1 MITVSQSDDG
11 AKSREPA
18 RERENDG
25 AEEGHQP
32 AEPSARQDEG
42 GASGEGY
49 PASEEEA
56 LRALGDGDGEDSGR
70 PSQHAQYMDI
80 IKQITERYAG
90 DAAGP
95 SIGTLALFQDTV
107 EFGGDFNTGGAARRR
122 RTSSRISLDRL
133 DSYLHGFVE
142 PPNFAAALSVL
153 LERRLLILALAPG
166 TGREAAVYNLLDR
179 LPNPGGGRTR
189 PETRLLS
196 ETVPLDTPGWRPDV
210 RHGAFVVDLDGAID
224 AHRENGGLTADRI
237 DERWIS
243 ETAAALRETH
253 NYMIVLTGPARGALL
268 EAAKRSAHV
277 VTMLGR
283 VPAMQIIERRV
294 LGTDRDPGRRRELHV
309 RLTASG
315 AEQLLRECPEPRV
328 AARIAEAVDSGQNL
342 TAVVR
347 ELRDPTGEVH
357 RRLGRYQEPEYVSF
371 AVASA
376 VLEGSGYLTVSDAAL
391 DLYAML
397 VPDEERPPL
406 SRIRFRD
413 RLGAEQNWIE
423 VAVPPGEDGRAGTP
437 QVRFRRPLLQQAV
450 LEYAWT
456 YLDSDRPAFVR
467 WLRRLVTH
475 SDVEV
480 RARAAVAAGVL
491 AGSDPAHALHRL
503 VRPWTLDGSPLLR
516 EAAATT
522 LDLLS
527 SRPGL
532 AGEIWALLDSWA
544 AEGGTGTVPRRL
556 ALAAGATAGRI
567 MGSREPDRALSVL
580 RTALD
585 REDWAPLPTVASSL
599 LQLIEFGR
607 AREVLAALLEWS
619 AAQDASP
626 LVTKALSAFVFA
638 STQPAPNFGWAV
650 RASADEPRRRR
661 SPLGLPEADEDAA
674 PLLLAHAA
682 EHHSQL
688 VALWTRALARKP
700 VQTQALARL
709 RSCMETHADRHTTVR
724 AQMRDLLLAIAAQPG
739 QHRERL
745 LYHLAAWARDTKR
758 PNETAAHIQAAL
770 LRGGPSRR
778 PAAAHAIPRTEK

>member
-1 MITVSQSDDG
+1 MSQPDDG

-18 RERENDG
+18 EEQESGG
-25 AEEGHQP
+25 AEEQQKP
-32 AEPSARQDEG
+32 AEPSARQDEEA
-42 GASGEGY
+42 ASGEGY

-56 LRALGDGDGEDSGR
+56 LRALGEGEDSGR
-70 PSQHAQYMDI
+70 PSQHAQYLDI

-122 RTSSRISLDRL
+122 RASSRIDLDRL
-133 DSYLHGFVE
+133 GSYLTGFVE
-142 PPNFAAALSVL
+142 PPNFAPAVQVL
-153 LERRLLILALAPG
+153 RERRLLILALPPG

-179 LPNPGGGRTR
+179 LPNPGNGNTR
-189 PETRLLS
+189 PESMLLS
-196 ETVPLDTPGWRPDV
+196 ETAPLDTPGWRPDI

-224 AHRENGGLTADRI
+224 AHRQDGGLTADRI
-237 DERWIS
+237 DERWIA

-253 NYMIVLTGPARGALL
+253 GYMIVLTGPARGALL
-268 EAAKRSAHV
+268 EAAERSAHV

-283 VPAMQIIERRV
+283 VPPMQIIERRV
-294 LGTDRDPGRRRELHV
+294 LGADHDPVRRRELHAK
-309 RLTASG
+309 LTACG
-315 AEQLLRECPEPRV
+315 AERLLHEYPEPRV
-328 AARIAEAVDSGQNL
+328 AARIAEAVDTGLNL
-342 TAVVR
+342 TTVVQ

-357 RRLGRYQEPEYVSF
+357 RRLSRYQDPEYVSF

-397 VPDEERPPL
+397 VPDEETPPL

-423 VAVPPGEDGRAGTP
+423 VAVSPGEDGRPGTP

-456 YLDSDRPAFVR
+456 YLDSDRPAFVL

-480 RARAAVAAGVL
+480 RARAAVAAGML

-503 VRPWTLDGSPLLR
+503 VRPWALDGSPLLR
-516 EAAATT
+516 QAAATT

-527 SRPGL
+527 TRPGL
-532 AGEIWALLDSWA
+532 AGEIWTLLDSWA
-544 AEGGTGTVPRRL
+544 AEGGTGALPRRL
-556 ALAAGATAGRI
+556 ALTAGAAAGQI
-567 MGSREPDRALSVL
+567 MGSRDPDRAVSVL
-580 RTALD
+580 RAALD
-585 REDWAPLPTVASSL
+585 RDDWALLPTVAASL

-619 AAQDASP
+619 AAQDTSP
-626 LVTKALSAFVFA
+626 LVTKTLSAFVFA
-638 STQPAPNFGWAV
+638 STEPAPELRLAV
-650 RASADEPRRRR
+650 RATADEPRRNR
-661 SPLGLPEADEDAA
+661 SRLGLPATDEDAA
-674 PLLLAHAA
+674 PLLLTHAA
-682 EHHSQL
+682 EHHAQL
-688 VALWTRALARKP
+688 VALWARSLARNP
-700 VQTQALARL
+700 VKTQALARL
-709 RSCMETHADRHTTVR
+709 RSCMETHADRDPAVR
-724 AQMRDLLLAIAAQPG
+724 TQMRELLVGVAAQPG

-745 LYHLAAWARDTKR
+745 LYYLGLWADDRKR
-758 PNETAAHIQAAL
+758 SNKTAAYIRATL
-770 LRGGPSRR
+770 LRGGTSRR
-778 PAAAHAIPRTEK
+778 HTTAHATPRTER